1 MYTVGIDV
9 GSVSI
14 NCIVLD
20 DDRGIVYEFPYRR
33 HFGRV
38 VPKVIEVFIELYQRF
53 PPEAIGTVA
62 MTGNH
67 GKILAQRLGIPYEY
81 DSVTQVLGVLHLIPD
96 AASIITMGGQD
107 AALYRLSRSNGRW
120 YLKSFAMNGPCAAG
134 TGSFID
140 QQAER
145 LASSLY
151 EEKVTFSEDHIS
163 RILTDFIALGRKST
177 GPAPVAC
184 RCTVFTK
191 SDMIHLQNKGEPL
204 PNIIFGLHR
213 GNAANYVST
222 LIAGQSLEEPVVF
235 TGGVAGNDLQ
245 VEAFRRY
252 YPRLLV
258 PPHHTSVGALGVA
271 LFAHTLGGR
280 HRPDLTALER
290 AATGD
295 FPRAPALALRR
306 TTFTDHVAIPRR
318 GEPSGARL
326 SAYLGVDVGST
337 TTKTVLMDEERHI
350 IHKQYVQTQGKPI
363 EVAQRLLAGIHQ
375 EFGDSLTLLAVATTG
390 SGRHVVGDFVKADL
404 IIDEITAH
412 ARAAVHWDPEV
423 DTVFEIGGQ
432 DSKYIWIERGNPLD
446 FDMNKVCAAG
456 TGSFLH
462 ELANKLRINI
472 VREFQEIALAARNPV
487 NLAERCTVFMESDLM
502 AYAQK
507 GARLEDLIAGLCYA
521 IVANYLNRVV
531 GKRRVGKRIMF
542 LGGPSLNKG
551 IVAAFEHVLQQE
563 ILIPAHREVLGA
575 HGAAL
580 LVMEKR
586 LAGDLNASSFPVLA
600 SLIDSSITFSEKV
613 CQADGNCH
621 NECKL
626 KIYDF
631 GGRKSV
637 WGGECGRYEVRQDRK
652 TREANWFAR
661 YDLLLRQ
668 FLDGKVMDV
677 AAIKPGMVSNR
688 PTVAMPRALHF
699 LNHAVLWSH
708 FWTHLGYQVVLSPKT
723 DQQMALAGIESMTS
737 ETCYPIKV
745 FHGHVKALLGRARFL
760 FLPNIVNLP
769 TPSPEESGFYCPL
782 VQGSQYMVSA
792 ALNIP
797 RSTLLTPTL
806 YLKAP
811 TADIV
816 SDLARSL
823 GGPLGL
829 SRRRIASAFREG
841 WELQLAFQRA
851 LRLEGQSFLGSLE
864 PGEVW
869 VAVSGRPYN
878 LYDERLNLRLGHNL
892 AKSGIRAVPQDF
904 LDTDGID
911 LTDFPDMYWG
921 LGARILRTAKFV
933 QRSPGC
939 YGLHLTNFSCGAD
952 SFIEHF
958 YRHVMGDKPYLIL
971 ELDEHTAVVGAITR
985 LEAFRNVID
994 NDHQRRLS
1002 RTEPP
1007 GWNRH
1012 REPLSRCLSS
1022 QGQREASFGETG

>member
-1 MYTVGIDV
+1 
-9 GSVSI
+9 
-14 NCIVLD
+14 
-20 DDRGIVYEFPYRR
+20 
-33 HFGRV
+33 
-38 VPKVIEVFIELYQRF
+38 
-53 PPEAIGTVA
+53 
-62 MTGNH
+62 
-67 GKILAQRLGIPYEY
+67 
-81 DSVTQVLGVLHLIPD
+81 
-96 AASIITMGGQD
+96 MGGQD
-107 AALYRLSRSNGRW
+107 AALYRLSRNTGQW

-151 EEKVTFSEDHIS
+151 EEKASFSEEHIS
-163 RILTDFIALGRKST
+163 RILTDFIALGKRST
-177 GPAPVAC
+177 SAAPVAC

-204 PNIIFGLHR
+204 PNIIFGLHQ

-222 LIAGQSLEEPVVF
+222 IVASQSLEEPVVF
-235 TGGVAGNDLQ
+235 TGGVASNDLQ

-258 PPHHTSVGALGVA
+258 PPHHTSIGALGAA

-280 HRPDLTALER
+280 HRPNVPALE
-290 AATGD
+290 AAETGD
-295 FPRAPALALRR
+295 FPRAATLALRR
-306 TTFTDHVAIPRR
+306 TTFTDHAATPRCGIP
-318 GEPSGARL
+318 SKARL
-326 SAYLGVDVGST
+326 PVYLGVDVGST
-337 TTKTVLMDEERHI
+337 TTKTVLMDEERNI
-350 IHKQYVQTQGKPI
+350 LHKQYVQTQGKPI
-363 EVAQRLLAGIHQ
+363 EVAQRLVAGIHAD
-375 EFGDSLTLLAVATTG
+375 FADSLTVLAVATTG

-432 DSKYIWIERGNPLD
+432 DSKYIWIDRGNPLD

-462 ELANKLRINI
+462 ELANKLHINI
-472 VREFQEIALAARNPV
+472 VKEFQEVALAARNPV

-502 AYAQK
+502 AYAQM

-521 IVANYLNRVV
+521 IVSNYLNRVV
-531 GKRRVGKRIMF
+531 GKRRIGKRIMF

-551 IVAAFEHVLQQE
+551 IVAAFENVLQQE

-586 LAGDLNASSFPVLA
+586 VAGDLRASSFPGLPSLMGA
-600 SLIDSSITFSEKV
+600 SISFSEKI

-637 WGGECGRYEVRQDRK
+637 WGGECGRYEVRHDLK
-652 TREANWFAR
+652 AKEENWFAR

-668 FLDGKVMDV
+668 YLEGNGLDL
-677 AAIKPGMVSNR
+677 AEIKSGTVSDR
-688 PTVAMPRALHF
+688 PTVAIPRALHF

-708 FWTHLGYQVVLSPKT
+708 FWKQLGYTVFLSPKT
-723 DQQMALAGIESMTS
+723 DQQVAMAGIESMTA

-745 FHGHVKALLGRARFL
+745 FHGHVKALLGRVRHL
-760 FLPNIVNLP
+760 FLPTIVNLP
-769 TPSPEESGFYCPL
+769 TPGSEESGLSCPL
-782 VQGSQYMVSA
+782 VQGSRYMVSA
-792 ALNIP
+792 ALEIP
-797 RSTLLTPTL
+797 PSTLLTPTV

-816 SDLARSL
+816 TDLARSL

-829 SRRRIASAFREG
+829 SRRRIDRAFREA
-841 WELQLAFQRA
+841 WELQLAFQHA
-851 LRLEGQSFLGSLE
+851 LHLEGQRFLESLE
-864 PGEVW
+864 PAELW

-892 AKSGIRAVPQDF
+892 AKIGVKAVPQDF

-911 LTDFPDMYWG
+911 LSDFPDMYWG
-921 LGARILRTAKFV
+921 LGARILRTAKLV
-933 QRSPGC
+933 QASSGC

-971 ELDEHTAVVGAITR
+971 ELDEHSAVAGAITR
-985 LEAFRNVID
+985 LEAFRNVIH
-994 NDHQRRLS
+994 NDHNRRLS
-1002 RTEPP
+1002 RLEPL
-1007 GWNRH
+1007 GRSWH
-1012 REPLSRCLSS
+1012 REPPFRFLSS
-1022 QGQREASFGETG
+1022 HGQGEESCSETGSARPSVPR

>member
-1 MYTVGIDV
+1 MYTVGIDT

-14 NCIVLD
+14 NCIVLND
-20 DDRGIVYEFPYRR
+20 EGEIVYEFPYRR

-38 VPKVIEVFIELYQRF
+38 VPKIIEVFSELYERF
-53 PPEAIGTVA
+53 PPEAIRTVA

-67 GKILAQRLGIPYEY
+67 GKILARRLGIPYEY
-81 DSVTQVLGVLHLIPD
+81 DSVTQVLGVLHLVPD

-107 AALYRLSRSNGRW
+107 AALYRLSRNNGRW

-151 EEKVTFSEDHIS
+151 EEKVLFSEEHIS
-163 RILTDFIALGRKST
+163 SILKDFIALGKKATS
-177 GPAPVAC
+177 PAPVAC

-204 PNIIFGLHR
+204 PNIIFGLHQ

-222 LIAGQSLEEPVVF
+222 IVASQSVEEPVVF

-258 PPHHTSVGALGVA
+258 PPHYTAIGALGAA
-271 LFAHTLGGR
+271 LFGQTLGGR
-280 HRPDLTALER
+280 HRPHLAALET
-290 AATGD
+290 AEQSD
-295 FPRAPALALRR
+295 FPRAAALALRR
-306 TTFTDHVAIPRR
+306 TTFTDQVAIPRCGR
-318 GEPSGARL
+318 LARARL
-326 SAYLGVDVGST
+326 PVYLGLDVGST
-337 TTKTVLMDEERHI
+337 TTKTILMDEQRNI
-350 IHKQYVQTQGKPI
+350 VHKQYVQTQGKPI
-363 EVAQRLLAGIHQ
+363 EVAQRLLAGIHE
-375 EFGDSLTLLAVATTG
+375 EFGDRLTVLGVATTG

-472 VREFQEIALAARNPV
+472 VREFQEIALSARNPV

-521 IVANYLNRVV
+521 IVSNYLNRVV
-531 GKRRVGKRIMF
+531 GKRRIGKRIMF

-551 IVAAFEHVLQQE
+551 IVAAFENVLQQE
-563 ILIPAHREVLGA
+563 IRIPAHREVLGA

-586 LAGDLNASSFPVLA
+586 LAGDLHAPAFPGLA
-600 SLIDSSITFSEKV
+600 SLMDASITFSEKI
-613 CQADGNCH
+613 CQADRNCH

-637 WGGECGRYEVRQDRK
+637 WGGECGRYEVRQDLKARA
-652 TREANWFAR
+652 ENWFAR

-668 FLDGKVMDV
+668 YLDGKVIDCAEMESGV
-677 AAIKPGMVSNR
+677 VGAR
-688 PTVAMPRALHF
+688 PTVAIPRSLHF

-708 FWTHLGYQVVLSPKT
+708 FWTQLGYAVVLSPKT
-723 DQQMALAGIESMTS
+723 NQQVAMAGIESMTS

-745 FHGHVKALLGRARFL
+745 FHGHVKELIGRARYL
-760 FLPNIVNLP
+760 FLPTIVNLP
-769 TPSPEESGFYCPL
+769 TATPEESGFCCPL

-792 ALNIP
+792 ALDIP
-797 RSTLLTPTL
+797 RSALLTPTV

-816 SDLARSL
+816 SDLNRSL
-823 GGPLGL
+823 GSRCGL
-829 SRRRIASAFREG
+829 SRQRIDRSFREG
-841 WELQLAFQRA
+841 RELQLAFDHA
-851 LRLEGQSFLGSLE
+851 LRIEGQRFLQSLE
-864 PGEVW
+864 PGEFW

-892 AKSGIRAVPQDF
+892 AKIGVKAVPQDF
-904 LDTDGID
+904 LDTDATD
-911 LTDFPDMYWG
+911 LSDFPDMYWA

-933 QRSPGC
+933 EASPGC

-971 ELDEHTAVVGAITR
+971 ELDEHSAVAGAITR
-985 LEAFRNVID
+985 LEAFRNVIR
-994 NDHQRRLS
+994 NDHNRRL
-1002 RTEPP
+1002 RRGDPP
-1007 GWNRH
+1007 GWSRQ
-1012 REPLSRCLSS
+1012 REPLSRFPSS
-1022 QGQREASFGETG
+1022 QGRAEESFGETG